1 MFGIKSEK
9 AVAGKSDT
17 CPAKKP
23 ERVNKN
29 TLTHLTFSSADTVRL
44 EYPLRALGDVLEAV
58 GPELDTAVPPRHDD
72 EAVVRVQDAQD
83 VGHLRAGAVLA
94 VVVVVRVTCVEI
106 KI

>member
-1 MFGIKSEK
+1 MNYKLS
-9 AVAGKSDT
+9 
-17 CPAKKP
+17 
-23 ERVNKN
+23 
-29 TLTHLTFSSADTVRL
+29 HLLVVSSADTVRL